1 MQVHAPSVCTRAH
14 PGVTLPR
21 SSQERKWL
29 VVAVTWDCLVSGTAL
44 GSHSFSSAIS
54 GPRYS
59 RIAPFTTC
67 TLLTLG
73 GHCVTKGGEV
83 TPGGSNTDYRWA
95 PAPHVQL
102 NKREILFPCH
112 LVGSRSGGFV
122 LLCFKLCFSVSEGK
136 YIGKSR
142 LVMCSRDPRLHG
154 AAAVT

>member
-1 MQVHAPSVCTRAH
+1 MQVHAPSVCTCAH

-73 GHCVTKGGEV
+73 GHCVTKGGLL
-83 TPGGSNTDYRWA
+83 SNTDYRWA
-95 PAPHVQL
+95 PGPPCAAEQ
-102 NKREILFPCH
+102 KREILFPCH

>member
-1 MQVHAPSVCTRAH
+1 MAGGS
-14 PGVTLPR
+14 G
-21 SSQERKWL
+21 
-29 VVAVTWDCLVSGTAL
+29 LVSGTAL

-95 PAPHVQL
+95 PGPPCAAEQ
-102 NKREILFPCH
+102 KRNPFSLSSC
-112 LVGSRSGGFV
+112 GFAE
-122 LLCFKLCFSVSEGK
+122 LRFRASVF
-136 YIGKSR
+136 
-142 LVMCSRDPRLHG
+142 
-154 AAAVT
+154 